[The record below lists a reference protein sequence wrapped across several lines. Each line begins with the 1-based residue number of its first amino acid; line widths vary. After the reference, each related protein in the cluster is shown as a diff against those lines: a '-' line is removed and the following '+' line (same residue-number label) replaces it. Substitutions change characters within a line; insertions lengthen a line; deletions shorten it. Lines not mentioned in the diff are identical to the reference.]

1 MFFFIWM
8 HSAMLTTSQL
18 STHYTSTKYDLS
30 SYYHLI
36 LFCYTLMKICHIEI
50 IKKLKGQEWSRH
62 YLKMY
67 RKTLICQRKLNTT
80 TLYPFN
86 LKFSYNLF
94 HLAFRLRS
102 NKFFHGNRKR
112 QRAFLRIQ
120 VLLSKEYVRK
130 SPNLKLRVN
139 QNWWRRAISPSIN

>member
-18 STHYTSTKYDLS
+18 STHYTSTKYNLS

-36 LFCYTLMKICHIEI
+36 LFCYTPMKICHIEI

-86 LKFSYNLF
+86 LKFSYKIIFIFSISVSALKCKINLIF
-94 HLAFRLRS
+94 LQFNRVHDTIPQLCHKSYGTIRLIS
-102 NKFFHGNRKR
+102 ITHCC
-112 QRAFLRIQ
+112 
-120 VLLSKEYVRK
+120 
-130 SPNLKLRVN
+130 
-139 QNWWRRAISPSIN
+139 RRF